1 MANFSLWTANQMLAH
16 QEEILTLTPP
26 VDQGGVR
33 LQLVAVHLSQA
44 GHRTHIPNHEHQLGM
59 LHHVHPI
66 LTRIAAH
73 QRGMRRLGH
82 QIHMRMVGVHQRGML
97 ARGHQTHMRQVR
109 MRARSVRVGHL
120 HGVVQLLE
128 GMRAGGRPQGGRLL
142 VMLQVIGIV
151 VRGSRLQ
158 IRVLGEML
166 PVRMVGG
173 VRVPLQLQ
181 VGILEE
187 VG

>member
-1 MANFSLWTANQMLAH
+1 MLAP
-16 QEEILTLTPP
+16 QEEILTLTPR

-44 GHRTHIPNHEHQLGM
+44 GHRTHIPNHERQLGM

-66 LTRIAAH
+66 RTRTAAH

-82 QIHMRMVGVHQRGML
+82 QIRMRMAGVRQRGTL
-97 ARGHQTHMRQVR
+97 ARGHQTHMRPVR
-109 MRARSVRVGHL
+109 IRARSVRVRDL

-128 GMRAGGRPQGGRLL
+128 GMRAGGRRQGGGLL
-142 VMLQVIGIV
+142 VMLRVIGIV

-158 IRVLGEML
+158 TRVLGEML
-166 PVRMVGG
+166 PMRMVGG
-173 VRVPLQLQ
+173 VRVQLQLK
-181 VGILEE
+181 VGIVEE
-187 VG
+187 IG